1 MAAGENDAGGWVVMN
16 QPRPIRDRIETVIFG
31 TETRAGNLFDLT
43 LLILILSSVVVVM
56 LDSVEVYHEA
66 YGEIFRW
73 IELGFTIIF
82 AVEYLTRLWCLRRP
96 AVYAISFW
104 GIVDLLAILPTF
116 LTLFV
121 PEASSLIVIRVL
133 RVLRVFRILHL
144 FELHEEYIEII
155 GLMRATARS
164 IMVFFSIVIVTVVVF
179 GCLLYVIDGPEH
191 GFVSIPMSIYWA
203 VVTITTVGYGDVV
216 PGTPTG
222 RFVASIGILIGYSI
236 LAVPTAIVTSKL
248 WERLGSRRAAQ
259 TLAWNC
265 PVCSGVDHA
274 IDAQHCKHCGADLE
288 VPDELREQ
296 KPQLP

>member
-1 MAAGENDAGGWVVMN
+1 MYCGVSVSKPELDAERRHSPECKSPTDAFRGGLATRKNDAGGWVIMN
-16 QPRPIRDRIETVIFG
+16 QARPIRDRVETVIFG

-43 LLILILSSVVVVM
+43 LLILILSSVLIVM
-56 LDSVEVYHEA
+56 LDSVGAYHAA

-73 IELGFTIIF
+73 IELGFTVIF

-164 IMVFFSIVIVTVVVF
+164 IMVFFSIVMVTVVV
-179 GCLLYVIDGPEH
+179 
-191 GFVSIPMSIYWA
+191 
-203 VVTITTVGYGDVV
+203 
-216 PGTPTG
+216 
-222 RFVASIGILIGYSI
+222 
-236 LAVPTAIVTSKL
+236 
-248 WERLGSRRAAQ
+248 
-259 TLAWNC
+259 
-265 PVCSGVDHA
+265 
-274 IDAQHCKHCGADLE
+274 
-288 VPDELREQ
+288 
-296 KPQLP
+296 

>member
-1 MAAGENDAGGWVVMN
+1 MSEA
-16 QPRPIRDRIETVIFG
+16 RPIRDQVETVIFG

-43 LLILILSSVVVVM
+43 LLILILASVFVVM
-56 LDSVEVYHEA
+56 LDSVKAYNAA
-66 YGEIFRW
+66 YGDVFRW
-73 IELGFTIIF
+73 FELGFTLIF

-104 GIVDLLAILPTF
+104 GVVDLLAILPTF

-164 IMVFFSIVIVTVVVF
+164 IMVFFSIVMVTVVVF

-216 PGTPTG
+216 PGTPMG

-265 PVCSGVDHA
+265 PVCAGADHA

>member
-1 MAAGENDAGGWVVMN
+1 MSE
-16 QPRPIRDRIETVIFG
+16 PRPIRDRVETVIFG

-43 LLILILSSVVVVM
+43 LLILILASVFVVM
-56 LDSVEVYHEA
+56 LDSVETYHVA
-66 YGEIFRW
+66 YGDMFRW
-73 IELGFTIIF
+73 VELGFTLVF

-104 GIVDLLAILPTF
+104 GVVDLLAILPTF

-164 IMVFFSIVIVTVVVF
+164 IMVFFSIVMVTVVVF

-222 RFVASIGILIGYSI
+222 RFIASIGILIGYSI

-265 PVCSGVDHA
+265 PVCAGVDHA
-274 IDAQHCKHCGADLE
+274 VDAQHCKHCGADLE